1 MMQPYGFDYAFTDAV
16 IQHGKAKA
24 KLLVFGDADDNVKYA
39 QGVYCQLKDVGHL
52 IKYVY
57 SKRSKVISKLGH
69 VVIAEEEYRRKY
81 DGLPPFGAMEKSS
94 FVDKWKRDHESE
106 ITKQLGYK
114 TGPQY
119 QFLTGILFATS
130 TSKITVPLLQNVRL
144 NMFHYCMFYYFSY
157 YDTFLSYAITIAGGS
172 SRRRSHPVRKIYSV
186 LGIRIY
192 GECEHVSNCFRH
204 LVWRR
209 DH

>member
-1 MMQPYGFDYAFTDAV
+1 MEPYGYDYAFTDAV

-39 QGVYCQLKDVGHL
+39 QGVYRQLKDMGHL
-52 IKYVY
+52 IEYVY

-81 DGLPPFGAMEKSS
+81 NGLPSFGPMEKSS
-94 FVDKWKRDHESE
+94 FVDKWKRDHEKE

-114 TGPQY
+114 TGPQF

-130 TSKITVPLLQNVRL
+130 ASKNTVPLLQNVRW
-144 NMFHYCMFYYFSY
+144 NMFDNCMFYYITY
-157 YDTFLSYAITIAGGS
+157 NVIFL
-172 SRRRSHPVRKIYSV
+172 
-186 LGIRIY
+186 
-192 GECEHVSNCFRH
+192 
-204 LVWRR
+204 
-209 DH
+209 